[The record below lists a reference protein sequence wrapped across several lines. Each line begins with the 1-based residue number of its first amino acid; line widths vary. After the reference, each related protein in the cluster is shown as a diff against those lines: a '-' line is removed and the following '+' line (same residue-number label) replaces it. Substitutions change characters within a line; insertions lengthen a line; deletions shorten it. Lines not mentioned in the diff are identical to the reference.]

1 MQQVFDAFESELVIG
16 SRFHHPI
23 APTLFPILLTQTCP
37 SLLALRRVA
46 MIGQD
51 PCSIRPAGSTS

>member
-23 APTLFPILLTQTCP
+23 APTLFPILLSQSRP
-37 SLLALRRVA
+37 ILFALLHVA
-46 MIGQD
+46 MIGQHTGMN
-51 PCSIRPAGSTS
+51 RP